1 MTASITVPRNRPGHE
16 RADVRLRQALL
27 AERRRR
33 RTCASRQP
41 SRRGASTPANPAP
54 PRAEARRWRPLRSQC
69 RATSRSW
76 IVHRR
81 IRIGGLAINYG
92 WVVGRDVNHVGVGRL
107 NDDYAL
113 AVHLLSFD
121 RLLLAGFESSRALGL
136 GAHALDRVH
145 HIGFLREESVSQL
158 RGPSD
163 IIAQLLD
170 HVGHYHHGLDAG
182 VPRLFFRC
190 IGQRLALQV
199 LILSHPL
206 LELNDLE
213 RVGGSDQGLA

>member
-1 MTASITVPRNRPGHE
+1 MLGVVLPG
-16 RADVRLRQALL
+16 AVFAPDLVVDVVFVVMVYVFVVYVDVDVIV
-27 AERRRR
+27 
-33 RTCASRQP
+33 
-41 SRRGASTPANPAP
+41 TPAATVAPAP
-54 PRAEARRWRPLRSQC
+54 VSPDCSDRDSNAKGKSRPSHVRSVG
-69 RATSRSW
+69 W

-81 IRIGGLAINYG
+81 IRIGGLAVNYG
-92 WVVGRDVNHVGVGRL
+92 WVVGRDVNHFGVRRL
-107 NDDYAL
+107 NDDNAL

-213 RVGGSDQGLA
+213 RVGGSDQRLA